1 MTSEPMRGVF
11 PILLT
16 PFDEQDRVDE
26 DGLRAVVE
34 YAIRSGVHGVGIAL
48 GSEMMKLIESEREL
62 VVRTVVD
69 QARGRVPVVVNTGAQ
84 ASFPAA
90 VYSQQ
95 AEGQGAS
102 AVMCIP
108 PTGSTASETRAYFKA
123 VSDAVRIPVFI
134 QDVAT
139 APVSAALIRQI
150 ADESEYVRYAKVE
163 TPPQPV
169 KVADAV
175 TRSQGLVTIFGG
187 ASGTFL
193 IEELRR
199 GSVGTMPFP
208 TQLPA
213 FVSVWDQFQAGD
225 LAGARA
231 VFERDILPLLRVS
244 STGVRLGHT
253 IHKEVLRRLGVIK
266 CAKVRAP
273 SDELDA
279 MTKRELD
286 EVLDQLGIG

>member
-1 MTSEPMRGVF
+1 MPGQTMRGVF

-16 PFDEQDRVDE
+16 PFDEKDRVDE
-26 DGLRAVVE
+26 DGLRSVVE
-34 YAIRSGVHGVGIAL
+34 YAVRSGVHGVGIAL
-48 GSEMMKLIESEREL
+48 GSEMPKLVEDERDL
-62 VVRTVVD
+62 VVKTVVD
-69 QARGRVPVVVNTGAQ
+69 QVRGRVPMVVNTGA
-84 ASFPAA
+84 PANHPA
-90 VYSQQ
+90 VLYSKE
-95 AEGQGAS
+95 AEAQGAS

-108 PTGSTASETRAYFKA
+108 PAAATASEIRSYFKA
-123 VSDAVRIPVFI
+123 VSDAVSVPIFI

-139 APVSAALIRQI
+139 VSVSATLIRQM
-150 ADESEYVRYAKVE
+150 AEESERVRYAKIE
-163 TPPQPV
+163 SPPQPV

-175 TRSQGLVTIFGG
+175 AKSQGLVTIFGG

-213 FVSVWDQFQAGD
+213 FVAVWDRFQAGD
-225 LAGARA
+225 LSGARD

-244 STGVRLGHT
+244 STGVRLGHLV
-253 IHKEVLRRLGVIK
+253 HKEVLRRQGVIK

-273 SDELDA
+273 ADPLDDW
-279 MTKRELD
+279 TKRELD
-286 EVLDQLGIG
+286 EVLDRLGIG